1 MPSVNC
7 VESWIVSG
15 LIVEVLLLILIVP
28 AFTKVLQWNEVLS
41 RESHPTLL
49 KIRQWRKELRYL
61 REAVEELDVIALP
74 CFFKKHPLGRILG
87 LLLPLWTRL

>member
-7 VESWIVSG
+7 VESCIVGG

-28 AFTKVLQWNEVLS
+28 AFTKVLQWHEVLS
-41 RESHPTLL
+41 REFHPTLL

-61 REAVEELDVIALP
+61 REAVEELDVISLT
-74 CFFKKHPLGRILG
+74 CFFKKR
-87 LLLPLWTRL
+87 